1 MTVRGLKPRFRFFDS
16 IGSGRDRVMAEAK
29 PKVSAS
35 VNVERRAKI
44 GEEKRARTRSKI
56 LETAFH
62 LIGREKGRFTLV
74 DEVCQQSG
82 ISRGTFYNYFN
93 GVEELFEALCYELS
107 HDFNNSV
114 LALVAEMGSDVERV
128 SAAVRYYLGRAIT
141 DKPWGWAMVNISIS
155 GYIFGIE
162 TYKHAEST
170 IKDGIESGVFK
181 VKNLSLGRDVLLG
194 ATFGAMITC
203 LRGGADENY
212 PSEIAQEILL
222 GLGVASD
229 LASKVVTIR
238 LVEPNG

>member
-1 MTVRGLKPRFRFFDS
+1 
-16 IGSGRDRVMAEAK
+16 MAEAK
-29 PKVSAS
+29 RKTSAS
-35 VNVERRAKI
+35 VNVERRAQI

-56 LETAFH
+56 LETAFN

-74 DEVCQQSG
+74 EEVCQQSG

-107 HDFNNSV
+107 HDFNNAV
-114 LALVAEMGSDVERV
+114 LALVEEMDSDVERV
-128 SAAVRYYLGRAIT
+128 SAAIRYYLERAIT

-170 IKDGIESGVFK
+170 IRDGLDSGAFK
-181 VKNLSLGRDVLLG
+181 IKNLSLGRDMLLG

-203 LRGGADENY
+203 LRDEADENY
-212 PSEIAQEILL
+212 PSEIALEILL
-222 GLGVASD
+222 GLGVAEK
-229 LASKVVTIR
+229 LAAKVVEIR
-238 LVEPNG
+238 LKEPSG